1 MKTDEQAR
9 QLLKDF
15 HLRVTPT
22 RISLL
27 VALLKS
33 RRPMSLDSAA
43 EACGW
48 QAGDRATVF
57 RNLQALAEAGV
68 VRVVRSAGRREV
80 YEISSGATKQVKHA
94 HVVCTECGRV
104 ECVDGA
110 EQSGKAASVEGWKV
124 TGQEVTL
131 WGLCPTCG

>member
-15 HLRVTPT
+15 QLRVTST
-22 RISLL
+22 RTALL
-27 VALLKS
+27 SALLKS

-48 QAGDRATVF
+48 KAGDRATVF
-57 RNLQALAEAGV
+57 RNLQALADAGV

-104 ECVDGA
+104 ECVDSAA
-110 EQSGKAASVEGWKV
+110 EIAKADVDGWRV

-131 WGLCPTCG
+131 WGLCPSCG